1 MNPIYLVVLL
11 ISIVIN
17 IYFLSKFSED
27 VKSTIKVEEDE
38 SYIPKLSATIG
49 DSPISQEIDDDIL
62 EMLSLQQY
70 HESVKLLIKAD
81 LNDPAITQSLKR
93 LVLKHIQDQLS
104 DGYVG
109 SAIELLDELLS
120 YYPNEIQF
128 LKLKS
133 TTFELL
139 EDFESA
145 VRLIYEIQYRTYDLH
160 KKTLALQDARNLSRR
175 CIDRLFNK
183 GDWANVS
190 ELTTLIVSLDQDFN
204 YAQFHLAEAL
214 LEQEKYI
221 NASLEASRLLDE
233 PKWKR
238 AGEQLLARILSKKQ
252 NISQIQLKKIGQQY
266 MVDGLITGT
275 TEVSLL
281 LDTGASICVLSR
293 EVFERIESSI
303 NAKNI
308 GDTTVNTAGGTIV
321 VELYQVPSLQLG
333 HHSVE
338 NIEVAIN
345 PYLNDSFDGLLGM
358 NFLSLFNFRIDQQT
372 NKLFLQDKNK
382 HIVP

>member
-1 MNPIYLVVLL
+1 MNPIYLVVLF

-27 VKSTIKVEEDE
+27 VKSTIKVEKDE
-38 SYIPKLSATIG
+38 SYIPKLNATIRE
-49 DSPISQEIDDDIL
+49 SPISQEIDDDML
-62 EMLSLQQY
+62 EMLSLRQY

-104 DGYVG
+104 NGYVG

-120 YYPNEIQF
+120 FFPDEIQF

-190 ELTTLIVSLDQDFN
+190 ELTKLILSLDQDFK

-214 LEQEKYI
+214 LKQEKYI
-221 NASLEASRLLDE
+221 NARLEASRLLDE

>member
-1 MNPIYLVVLL
+1 MNPVYLVVLL

-27 VKSTIKVEEDE
+27 VKSTIKFEEDE

-120 YYPNEIQF
+120 YFPNEIQF

>member
-120 YYPNEIQF
+120 YFPNEIQF

>member
-1 MNPIYLVVLL
+1 M
-11 ISIVIN
+11 IN